1 MSLLNTSITPQELR
15 QHAELF
21 YALRDAR
28 NNLRVVVPSDSVPLS
43 IVADADSLGHCGGQ
57 QMILTIINT
66 LLRCGRRFGALSLD
80 IPDLPLCTTVVGITA
95 TTIKGAVLELA
106 QKVDPHAK
114 IAEGQ
119 KDYGFAIAIG
129 TRPSAAPHSVYV
141 GIDGTNVV
149 ISKNPFSF
157 SPSNA
162 PVSAVI
168 AANCA
173 VAEAYK
179 HFTPSLR
186 ATAVE
191 NAVLALPAVTDV
203 DIGHVLLAGA
213 GGIAHGLA
221 WILQWLAWQG
231 SVVTV
236 DFDPIDTSN
245 LNRYFCAFVDDVGA
259 DKPATLANF
268 LGESRLI
275 VKPLTGSYESLRDT
289 QRLDPSEFSH
299 IITAVDNVP
308 TRLEVQSD
316 LPRSIINAGTN
327 AWSFEASRHS
337 FGASAC
343 LACMFPPT
351 PGVNYGRRVRCGERT
366 DRTEQPPVESYSF
379 VNGLCGAY
387 LAIELAAATN
397 CTNAEVPQHYHGSGL
412 HIDSIVAETRN
423 KDSQC
428 VLFCAHPGLVE
439 RHRAKFER
447 AVGQ

>member
-1 MSLLNTSITPQELR
+1 
-15 QHAELF
+15 
-21 YALRDAR
+21 
-28 NNLRVVVPSDSVPLS
+28 
-43 IVADADSLGHCGGQ
+43 VA
-57 QMILTIINT
+57 
-66 LLRCGRRFGALSLD
+66 
-80 IPDLPLCTTVVGITA
+80 
-95 TTIKGAVLELA
+95 
-106 QKVDPHAK
+106 
-114 IAEGQ
+114 
-119 KDYGFAIAIG
+119 
-129 TRPSAAPHSVYV
+129 
-141 GIDGTNVV
+141 

-157 SPSNA
+157 NPSNA

-191 NAVLALPAVTDV
+191 NAVLAVPAVRDA

-213 GGIAHGLA
+213 GGLSHGLA
-221 WILQWLAWQG
+221 WILQWLGWRG
-231 SVVTV
+231 SLVIV

-268 LGESRLI
+268 LGKSRLT
-275 VKPLTGSYESLRDT
+275 VKPLTGSYEALRDSH
-289 QRLDPSEFSH
+289 RFDPGEFSH
-299 IITAVDNVP
+299 IIAAVDNVS

-366 DRTEQPPVESYSF
+366 DGAEQPPVESYSF
-379 VNGLCGAY
+379 VNGLAGAY
-387 LAIELAAATN
+387 LALELAAATN
-397 CTNAEVPQHYHGSGL
+397 GTNAAEVSQHYHGSGL

-428 VLFCAHPGLVE
+428 VLFCDHPGFVE
-439 RHRAKFER
+439 RHCAKFER
-447 AVGQ
+447 AAGT